1 MFTNIN
7 LDLRRSVEQSDGEQ
21 CDCQRFHRQD
31 TQGMKSFYFSQ
42 GIKSFYIVHQVN
54 NFYVHKIYNI
64 FPLQVWNAESGT
76 CVHTL
81 YGHTSTV
88 RCMHLHS
95 TKVVSGSRD
104 ATLRMWDVEVGC

>member
-1 MFTNIN
+1 MANNVIVSGSTDRTLKVSN
-7 LDLRRSVEQSDGEQ
+7 
-21 CDCQRFHRQD
+21 
-31 TQGMKSFYFSQ
+31 FSTLNTR
-42 GIKSFYIVHQVN
+42 KHP
-54 NFYVHKIYNI
+54 
-64 FPLQVWNAESGT
+64 PLQVWNAESGT

-104 ATLRMWDVEVGC
+104 ATLRMWDVEVGFFSRQIM